1 MFIALSLF
9 LFSLCLSYIT
19 KECNSFLY
27 SRKSQIYTIYVNLIG
42 ESLFY
47 RYFSLTFV

>member
-1 MFIALSLF
+1 M
-9 LFSLCLSYIT
+9 SYIT

-47 RYFSLTFV
+47 QHFYQPFV